1 MTLYPNLLK
10 KGAVFGVWTPSSPAP
25 FLFPIRYQRAISAIQ
40 KRGYSVIEGASCA
53 KKHEFSPNFDR
64 ELAKDFHCL
73 LTNPKVDAILFST
86 GGHSTISV
94 LPHIN
99 WELIKQYPKPV
110 IGYSDATVFLLA
122 YYKMTQIISFHGPM
136 VISEWGEYGGPWEY
150 TVKHFEQVLFSRECI
165 RLHPPD
171 YWTDEQLR
179 WDEEDTKR
187 RLPKGKGK
195 WRLIKTGKAIGK
207 LIGGN
212 LPTLSLLVGSP
223 FFPDLTNC
231 ILFLEAHQL
240 TPDHFYAYLMQ
251 LKLARKLD
259 KICGL
264 IIGRYA
270 QPKPTS
276 SGFQSFDQIVKIVFE
291 HHQIP
296 ILVDVDIGH
305 TEPMLTLPIG
315 GLVKLDSENND
326 FSLLMD
332 RGVFIENS

>member
-122 YYKMTQIISFHGPM
+122 YYKMTQIISFHGQWLSQNGVNMAAPGS
-136 VISEWGEYGGPWEY
+136 I
-150 TVKHFEQVLFSRECI
+150 LLNILSRSYFQENVS
-165 RLHPPD
+165 D
-171 YWTDEQLR
+171 F
-179 WDEEDTKR
+179 
-187 RLPKGKGK
+187 
-195 WRLIKTGKAIGK
+195 
-207 LIGGN
+207 
-212 LPTLSLLVGSP
+212 TL
-223 FFPDLTNC
+223 
-231 ILFLEAHQL
+231 Q
-240 TPDHFYAYLMQ
+240 
-251 LKLARKLD
+251 
-259 KICGL
+259 
-264 IIGRYA
+264 IIGRTNNLGGMKKI
-270 QPKPTS
+270 PK
-276 SGFQSFDQIVKIVFE
+276 
-291 HHQIP
+291 
-296 ILVDVDIGH
+296 DVYLREKENG
-305 TEPMLTLPIG
+305 
-315 GLVKLDSENND
+315 DS
-326 FSLLMD
+326 
-332 RGVFIENS
+332 